1 MLLQFRI
8 EAVGCPVTAVNSTFF
23 FELAAA
29 HANLQAVVDARCV
42 SNNQGRTIISLCF
55 GNSLQ
60 SLVLVGAHSNLC
72 NIYIAIAHSHH
83 AKVLLLGLFAAGS
96 KFSDCRSRSRFGGL
110 TAGVGIYLGI
120 EYHNI
125 DILAGC
131 QYMVQTAVADIIS
144 PAVTAED
151 PVAAFNEEL
160 LLVIQSSAFIAVVF
174 VFFQYSSQRF
184 GTLTGAFAV
193 VDMLQPIGQ
202 RSLEILRQLAFQHS
216 FYHIF
221 YTLTGL
227 FNAQEHT

>member
-1 MLLQFRI
+1 M
-8 EAVGCPVTAVNSTFF
+8 
-23 FELAAA
+23 
-29 HANLQAVVDARCV
+29 
-42 SNNQGRTIISLCF
+42 
-55 GNSLQ
+55 
-60 SLVLVGAHSNLC
+60 
-72 NIYIAIAHSHH
+72 
-83 AKVLLLGLFAAGS
+83 
-96 KFSDCRSRSRFGGL
+96 

-144 PAVTAED
+144 PAVAAED

-193 VDMLQPIGQ
+193 VDKLQPIGQ
-202 RSLEILRQLAFQHS
+202 RSLEILRQLAFQLS
-216 FYHIF
+216 IYHII
-221 YTLTGL
+221 YPLTG
-227 FNAQEHT
+227 FINAQEHT